1 MTADSH
7 SFARI
12 VIIDDE
18 PEIRSALSGIL
29 SDEGYE
35 VATAATGE
43 EGLDLVTERLPDLC
57 FLDVWL
63 PDVDGIEILS
73 KIKKRSP
80 ACQVIMISGHST
92 IETAV
97 KATQLGASDFLEKPL
112 SLEKVLVAAQ
122 NGIKLRRLT
131 EENEALRN
139 RVGIKFQL
147 IGDSEAIKKVQQQIT
162 RVARTQ
168 ATVLIT
174 GENGTGK
181 ENVSRAIH
189 SNSARSQGPFV
200 AVNCA
205 AIPDDLIESELFGHE
220 KGAFTGAQTAHRG
233 KFELAHQGT
242 LFLDEVGDMSMKTQS
257 KLLRV
262 LQDQRF
268 ERVGGTKSMAVDVR
282 VVAATNKD
290 LKVEIEAGRF
300 REDLYYRLN
309 VIPIHLAPLRDRKP
323 DIILL
328 ARHFLNEFCRENGEQ
343 VKDFSAPGEE
353 ILNQHSWPGNVR
365 ELKNLMERLSILTS
379 GTIIGPSELA
389 LCGLGGS
396 PLSSPKCDELFTE
409 NNYRIARSRFEREF
423 ICRKL
428 EQCSAS
434 VSKTAELIGMERTH
448 LYRKLKQLDIETED
462 N

>member
-1 MTADSH
+1 MTAELQ

-18 PEIRSALSGIL
+18 PEIRAALGGIL
-29 SDEGYE
+29 SDEGYD
-35 VATAATGE
+35 VVTAATGQ
-43 EGLDLVTERLPDLC
+43 EGLELVTERLPELC
-57 FLDVWL
+57 FLDIWL
-63 PDVDGIEILS
+63 PDADGIEILA

-80 ACQVIMISGHST
+80 ACQVIMISGHSS

-97 KATQLGASDFLEKPL
+97 KATQIGASDFLEKPL

-122 NGIKLRRLT
+122 NGLKVRRLT
-131 EENEALRN
+131 EENESLRS
-139 RVGIKFQL
+139 RVGFKFQL
-147 IGDSEAIKKVQQQIT
+147 IGDSEAIKSVQQQIG

-189 SNSARSQGPFV
+189 IGSARGQGPFV

-242 LFLDEVGDMSMKTQS
+242 LFLDEIGDMSLKTQS

-262 LQDQRF
+262 LQEQRF
-268 ERVGGTKSMAVDVR
+268 ERVGGTKSMVVDVR

-290 LKVEIEAGRF
+290 LKLEIDAGRF

-309 VIPIHLAPLRDRKP
+309 VIPIHLPPLRERKS
-323 DIILL
+323 DIVLL
-328 ARHFLNEFCRENGEQ
+328 ARHFLGEYCRENGEE
-343 VKDFSAPGEE
+343 VKVFSPAGEA

-365 ELKNLMERLSILTS
+365 ELKNLMERLSILVPGS
-379 GTIIGPSELA
+379 VIGPSELA
-389 LCGLGGS
+389 LCGLGSSPLGS
-396 PLSSPKCDELFTE
+396 PQCEELFNE
-409 NNYRIARSRFEREF
+409 NNFRAARSRFEREF
-423 ICRKL
+423 ISRKL
-428 EQCSAS
+428 VQCGGS
-434 VSKTAELIGMERTH
+434 VSKTAELIDMERTH
-448 LYRKLKQLDIETED
+448 LYRKLKQLDIESD
-462 N
+462 DA